1 MTIEK
6 KKKRNHIVK
15 WARPERVVK
24 EVTVRELELG
34 MTGIIGQNKL
44 IFLISCINPGGS

>member
-6 KKKRNHIVK
+6 KKKRNHNVK

-34 MTGIIGQNKL
+34 SL
-44 IFLISCINPGGS
+44 VPPSLRP